1 MPQGRS
7 WGQLVITAP
16 AASAWARS
24 ASTSARLPTS
34 WPRLNSPGL
43 GGPSSMPASLPSSEL
58 AHGRELSLDG
68 AHLLVDGNGRGAV
81 SEEQGEQVLT
91 PVRVRHH
98 ARERAAARIGSV
110 QQVHGPL
117 LTGDADL
124 DRELALTV
132 VD

>member
-1 MPQGRS
+1 LLGLDVDRTA
-7 WGQLVITAP
+7 WGCRGSAWFWP
-16 AASAWARS
+16 AAKR
-24 ASTSARLPTS
+24 
-34 WPRLNSPGL
+34 GL
-43 GGPSSMPASLPSSEL
+43 AEL

>member
-1 MPQGRS
+1 
-7 WGQLVITAP
+7 
-16 AASAWARS
+16 
-24 ASTSARLPTS
+24 
-34 WPRLNSPGL
+34 
-43 GGPSSMPASLPSSEL
+43 
-58 AHGRELSLDG
+58 
-68 AHLLVDGNGRGAV
+68 
-81 SEEQGEQVLT
+81 
-91 PVRVRHH
+91 VRVRHH